1 MGDGAPNWKENEEKN
16 IKENKST
23 KVSEYQLQ
31 TASSKW
37 NSIFN
42 YVQAGKTRASFQLL
56 SKVNQVFPLASS
68 NSNVIETMY
77 ANLLRH

>member
-1 MGDGAPNWKENEEKN
+1 MVHQIKRKMKKKN

-42 YVQAGKTRASFQLL
+42 YEQAGKSRAS
-56 SKVNQVFPLASS
+56 FPLASS

-77 ANLLRH
+77 ANLVRH